1 MHSRRLLIPTVAA
14 AAAAVLLLSGCVDN
28 TTGGDEPTTGSSAPT
43 IAVDEAAAALLP
55 AEIAD
60 SGKLVVGT
68 DAAYPPNEYKDAD
81 GNPIGWDV
89 DLVEALG
96 AKLGLEVEYEIAS
109 FDKIIPSITG
119 GTMDMGM
126 SSFTDNAERQE
137 QVDFVDYYSAG
148 ILWAA
153 PAGKTVDPDDA
164 CGLKVAV
171 QATTYEHTDE
181 LPAKSQAC
189 TDAGKPAIEITP
201 FDTQDAAANAVV
213 LGQADAMS
221 ADSPVTGYAIKLS
234 GGKLEAAGGIVDAQ
248 PYGWPVP
255 KGSSLASALQAALK
269 HLMQTGEYRQ
279 IATKWG
285 VEMGVIDKPV
295 INGALR

>member
-1 MHSRRLLIPTVAA
+1 MNTRRLLLPAAIASAA
-14 AAAAVLLLSGCVDN
+14 ALLFTGCVDN
-28 TTGGDEPTTGSSAPT
+28 STPPSAAPGGDTGAS
-43 IAVDEAAAALLP
+43 IAVDEAAVALLP
-55 AEIAD
+55 EEIKSA
-60 SGKLVVGT
+60 GVLVVGT

-89 DLVEALG
+89 DLVDALG
-96 AKLGLEVEYEIAS
+96 AKLGLEIKYEIAS

-119 GTMDMGM
+119 GTMDLGM
-126 SSFTDNAERQE
+126 SSFTDNAERQK

-153 PAGKTVDPDDA
+153 PKDKTVDPDDA

-189 TDAGKPAIEITP
+189 VDAGKPAIEITP
-201 FDTQDAAANAVV
+201 FDTQEAAANAVV

-221 ADSPVTGYAIKLS
+221 ADSPVTGYAIAQTD
-234 GGKLEAAGGIVDAQ
+234 GKLVQAGEVFDSA
-248 PYGWPVP
+248 PYGFPVK
-255 KGSSLASALQAALK
+255 KGSELAKAVQAGMQSLIDDGTYGDILA
-269 HLMQTGEYRQ
+269 E
-279 IATKWG
+279 WG
-285 VEMGVIDKPV
+285 VEAGAVDTID
-295 INGALR
+295 INAGK

>member
-1 MHSRRLLIPTVAA
+1 MRTRLFAA
-14 AAAAVLLLSGCVDN
+14 PALV
-28 TTGGDEPTTGSSAPT
+28 
-43 IAVDEAAAALLP
+43 AAAALLLTACVDNTSP
-55 AEIAD
+55 NAGTEGETTSNIGVDEAAVALLPDEIAEA
-60 SGKLVVGT
+60 GVLIVGT

-89 DLVEALG
+89 DLVDALG
-96 AKLGLEVEYEIAS
+96 EKLGLEIEYQIAS

-126 SSFTDNAERQE
+126 SSFTDNAERQK
-137 QVDFVDYYSAG
+137 QVDFVDYYEAG

-221 ADSPVTGYAIKLS
+221 ADSPVTGYAIAQTD
-234 GGKLEAAGGIVDAQ
+234 GKLEAAGDVFDSA
-248 PYGWPVP
+248 PYGFPVA
-255 KGSSLASALQAALK
+255 KGSELAAAVQAA
-269 HLMQTGEYRQ
+269 MQSLIDDGTYGDILAE
-279 IATKWG
+279 WG
-285 VEMGVIDKPV
+285 VESGAVDTIE
-295 INGALR
+295 INAGS

>member
-1 MHSRRLLIPTVAA
+1 MHTRRLLIPAV
-14 AAAAVLLLSGCVDN
+14 AAAAVLLFTGCVDN
-28 TTGGDEPTTGSSAPT
+28 TTGGDEPPADDSASA
-43 IAVDEAAAALLP
+43 IEVDEAAAALLP

-60 SGKLVVGT
+60 AGVLRVGT
-68 DAAYPPNEYKDAD
+68 DAAYPPNEYKDDA

-96 AKLGLEVEYEIAS
+96 DKLGLEIEYEIAS

-126 SSFTDNAERQE
+126 SSFTDNAERQK

-153 PAGKTVDPDDA
+153 PAGATVDPDDA

-221 ADSPVTGYAIKLS
+221 ADSPVTGYAIAQTD
-234 GGKLEAAGGIVDAQ
+234 GKLEAAGEVFDSA
-248 PYGWPVP
+248 PYGFPVA
-255 KGSSLASALQAALK
+255 KGSELSAAIQAA
-269 HLMQTGEYRQ
+269 MQSLIDDGTYGDILAE
-279 IATKWG
+279 WG
-285 VEMGVIDKPV
+285 VESGAVDTIE
-295 INGALR
+295 INAGT

>member
-1 MHSRRLLIPTVAA
+1 MNTRRLLLPAAVASAA
-14 AAAAVLLLSGCVDN
+14 ALLFTGCVDN
-28 TTGGDEPTTGSSAPT
+28 TVEPTTGPGGDTGST
-43 IAVDEAAAALLP
+43 IAVDEAAVALLP
-55 AEIAD
+55 AEVKDA
-60 SGKLVVGT
+60 GVLVVGT

-89 DLVEALG
+89 DLVDALG
-96 AKLGLEVEYEIAS
+96 AKLGLEIKYEIAS

-119 GTMDMGM
+119 GTMDLGM
-126 SSFTDNAERQE
+126 SSFTDNAERQK

-189 TDAGKPAIEITP
+189 VDAGKPAIEITP

-221 ADSPVTGYAIKLS
+221 ADSPVTGYAIAQTD
-234 GGKLEAAGGIVDAQ
+234 GKLEAAGEVFDSA
-248 PYGWPVP
+248 PYGFPVA
-255 KGSSLASALQAALK
+255 KGSKLADAVQAA
-269 HLMQTGEYRQ
+269 MQSLIDDGTYADILAE
-279 IATKWG
+279 WG
-285 VEMGVIDKPV
+285 VEAGGVDTIE
-295 INGALR
+295 INAGS

>member
-1 MHSRRLLIPTVAA
+1 MHTRRLLIPAAIASAA
-14 AAAAVLLLSGCVDN
+14 ALLFTGCVDN
-28 TTGGDEPTTGSSAPT
+28 TVQPSTSAEGDTGAS
-43 IAVDEAAAALLP
+43 IAVDEAAVALLP
-55 AEIAD
+55 AEIKDA
-60 SGKLVVGT
+60 GVLVVGT

-89 DLVEALG
+89 DLVDALG
-96 AKLGLEVEYEIAS
+96 KKLGLEISYEIAS
-109 FDKIIPSITG
+109 FDKIIPSVTG

-126 SSFTDNAERQE
+126 SSFTDNAERQK

-181 LPAKSQAC
+181 LPAKNQAC
-189 TDAGKPAIEITP
+189 LDAGKPAIEILP
-201 FDTQDAAANAVV
+201 FDTQEAAANAVV

-221 ADSPVTGYAIKLS
+221 ADSPVTGYAITQTD
-234 GGKLEAAGGIVDAQ
+234 GKLEAAGEVFDSA
-248 PYGWPVP
+248 PYGFPVA
-255 KGSSLASALQAALK
+255 KGSELAKAVQAA
-269 HLMQTGEYRQ
+269 MQSLVDDGTYEQ
-279 IATKWG
+279 ILSEWG
-285 VEMGVIDKPV
+285 VEAGGVDTIE
-295 INGALR
+295 INAGS

>member
-14 AAAAVLLLSGCVDN
+14 AAALLLTGCVDN
-28 TTGGDEPTTGSSAPT
+28 TTGGGESTTDSSAPA

-60 SGKLVVGT
+60 SGTLVVGT

-89 DLVEALG
+89 DLVDALG
-96 AKLGLEVEYEIAS
+96 AKLGLEIQYEIAS

-126 SSFTDNAERQE
+126 SSFTDNAERQQ
-137 QVDFVDYYSAG
+137 QVDFVDYYEAG
-148 ILWAA
+148 IQWAA
-153 PAGKTVDPDDA
+153 PAGETVDPDDA

-221 ADSPVTGYAIKLS
+221 ADSPVTLYAIS
-234 GGKLEAAGGIVDAQ
+234 QTDGKLEAAGDIFDSA
-248 PYGWPVP
+248 PYGFPVQ
-255 KGSSLASALQAALK
+255 KGSELAAAVQAA
-269 HLMQTGEYRQ
+269 MQSLVDDGTYGDILAE
-279 IATKWG
+279 WG
-285 VEMGVIDKPV
+285 VEAGAVDTIE
-295 INGALR
+295 INAGS

>member
-1 MHSRRLLIPTVAA
+1 MHTRRLLIPAAIASAA
-14 AAAAVLLLSGCVDN
+14 ALLFTGCVDN
-28 TTGGDEPTTGSSAPT
+28 TVQPSTSAEGDTGAS
-43 IAVDEAAAALLP
+43 IAVDEAAVALLP
-55 AEIAD
+55 AEIKDA
-60 SGKLVVGT
+60 GVLVVGT

-89 DLVEALG
+89 DLVDALG
-96 AKLGLEVEYEIAS
+96 QKLGLEIQYEIAS
-109 FDKIIPSITG
+109 FDKIIPSVTG

-126 SSFTDNAERQE
+126 SSFTDNAERQK

-181 LPAKSQAC
+181 LPAKNQAC
-189 TDAGKPAIEITP
+189 LDAGKPAIEILP
-201 FDTQDAAANAVV
+201 FDTQEAAANAVV

-221 ADSPVTGYAIKLS
+221 ADSPVTGYAITQTD
-234 GGKLEAAGGIVDAQ
+234 GKLEAAGEVFDSA
-248 PYGWPVP
+248 PYGFPVA
-255 KGSSLASALQAALK
+255 KGSELAKAVQAA
-269 HLMQTGEYRQ
+269 MQSLVDDGTYEQ
-279 IATKWG
+279 ILSEWG
-285 VEMGVIDKPV
+285 VEAGGVDTIE
-295 INGALR
+295 INAGS

>member
-1 MHSRRLLIPTVAA
+1 MRTRSAVLPAALAA
-14 AAAAVLLLSGCVDN
+14 AALLLTGCVDN
-28 TTGGDEPTTGSSAPT
+28 TSAGTTPTSGPQASV
-43 IAVDEAAAALLP
+43 AVDEAAVALLP
-55 AEIAD
+55 DEVKE

-89 DLVEALG
+89 ELVDALG
-96 AKLGLEVEYEIAS
+96 AKLGLEIEYQIAS

-126 SSFTDNAERQE
+126 SSFTDNAERQQ

-148 ILWAA
+148 IQWAA
-153 PAGKTVDPDDA
+153 PAGETVDPDNA

-189 TDAGKPAIEITP
+189 TDAGQPAIEIVP

-221 ADSPVTGYAIKLS
+221 ADSPVTLYAIS
-234 GGKLEAAGGIVDAQ
+234 QTDGKLEAAGGIFDSA
-248 PYGWPVP
+248 PYGFPVQ
-255 KGSSLASALQAALK
+255 KGSELAAAVQAA
-269 HLMQTGEYRQ
+269 MQSLVDDGTYGE
-279 IATKWG
+279 ILAKWG
-285 VEMGVIDKPV
+285 VEDGGVDTIE
-295 INGALR
+295 INAGS

>member
-1 MHSRRLLIPTVAA
+1 MHTRRLLIPTV

-28 TTGGDEPTTGSSAPT
+28 TTGGDEPTTDASAPT

-126 SSFTDNAERQE
+126 SSFTDNAERQQ

-153 PAGKTVDPDDA
+153 PAGKPVDPDDA

-221 ADSPVTGYAIKLS
+221 ADSPVTGYAIAQTD
-234 GGKLEAAGGIVDAQ
+234 GKLEAAGDVFDSA
-248 PYGWPVP
+248 PYGFPVA
-255 KGSSLASALQAALK
+255 KGSELAAAVQAA
-269 HLMQTGEYRQ
+269 MQSLIDDGTYGDILAE
-279 IATKWG
+279 WG
-285 VEMGVIDKPV
+285 VESGAVDTIE
-295 INGALR
+295 INAGT

>member
-14 AAAAVLLLSGCVDN
+14 AAALLLTGCVDN
-28 TTGGDEPTTGSSAPT
+28 TTGGGESTTDSSAPA

-60 SGKLVVGT
+60 SGTLVVGT

-89 DLVEALG
+89 ELVDALG
-96 AKLGLEVEYEIAS
+96 AKLGLEIQYEIAS

-126 SSFTDNAERQE
+126 SSFTDNAERQK
-137 QVDFVDYYSAG
+137 QVDFVDYYEAG

-153 PAGKTVDPDDA
+153 PAGATVDPDDA

-221 ADSPVTGYAIKLS
+221 ADSPVTGYAIAQTD
-234 GGKLEAAGGIVDAQ
+234 GKLEAAGDVFDSA
-248 PYGWPVP
+248 PYGFPVE
-255 KGSSLASALQAALK
+255 KGSELAAAVQAA
-269 HLMQTGEYRQ
+269 MQSLIDDGTYGDILAE
-279 IATKWG
+279 WG
-285 VEMGVIDKPV
+285 VESGAVDTIE
-295 INGALR
+295 INAGT

>member
-1 MHSRRLLIPTVAA
+1 MQ
-14 AAAAVLLLSGCVDN
+14 
-28 TTGGDEPTTGSSAPT
+28 
-43 IAVDEAAAALLP
+43 
-55 AEIAD
+55 
-60 SGKLVVGT
+60 
-68 DAAYPPNEYKDAD
+68 
-81 GNPIGWDV
+81 
-89 DLVEALG
+89 
-96 AKLGLEVEYEIAS
+96 YEIAS

-126 SSFTDNAERQE
+126 SSFTDNAERQQ
-137 QVDFVDYYSAG
+137 QVDFVDYYEAG

-153 PAGKTVDPDDA
+153 PAGATVDPDDA

-221 ADSPVTGYAIKLS
+221 ADSPVTLYAIS
-234 GGKLEAAGGIVDAQ
+234 QTDGKLEAAGDIFDSA
-248 PYGWPVP
+248 PYGFPVQ
-255 KGSSLASALQAALK
+255 KGSELAAAVQAA
-269 HLMQTGEYRQ
+269 MQSLVADGTYGDILAE
-279 IATKWG
+279 WG
-285 VEMGVIDKPV
+285 VEAGAVDTIE
-295 INGALR
+295 INAGT

>member
-1 MHSRRLLIPTVAA
+1 MNTRRLLIPAAIASAA
-14 AAAAVLLLSGCVDN
+14 ALLFTGCVDN
-28 TTGGDEPTTGSSAPT
+28 TVEPSAAPGGSGSD
-43 IAVDEAAAALLP
+43 IAVDEAAVALLP
-55 AEIAD
+55 DEIKEA
-60 SGKLVVGT
+60 GVLVVGT

-89 DLVEALG
+89 DLVDALG
-96 AKLGLEVEYEIAS
+96 AKLGLEIKYEIAS

-119 GTMDMGM
+119 GTMDLGM
-126 SSFTDNAERQE
+126 SSFTDNAERQK

-189 TDAGKPAIEITP
+189 VDAGKPAIEITP

-221 ADSPVTGYAIKLS
+221 ADSPVTGYAIAQTD
-234 GGKLEAAGGIVDAQ
+234 GKLEAAGEVFDSA
-248 PYGWPVP
+248 PYGFPVE
-255 KGSSLASALQAALK
+255 KGSELAAAVQAA
-269 HLMQTGEYRQ
+269 MQSLVDDGTYGDILAE
-279 IATKWG
+279 WG
-285 VEMGVIDKPV
+285 VEAGAVDTIE
-295 INGALR
+295 INAGS

>member
-1 MHSRRLLIPTVAA
+1 MHSRRLFIPAA
-14 AAAAVLLLSGCVDN
+14 AAAAIFLLTGCVDN
-28 TTGGDEPTTGSSAPT
+28 TTGGDEPNTDSSAPT

-55 AEIAD
+55 AEIAE
-60 SGKLVVGT
+60 SGTLVVGT
-68 DAAYPPNEYKDAD
+68 DAAYPPNEYKDDA

-89 DLVEALG
+89 DLVDALG

-126 SSFTDNAERQE
+126 SSFTDNAERQQ
-137 QVDFVDYYSAG
+137 QVDFVDYYEAG

-153 PAGKTVDPDDA
+153 PAGATVDPDDA

-221 ADSPVTGYAIKLS
+221 ADSPVTGYAIAQTD
-234 GGKLEAAGGIVDAQ
+234 GKLEAAGDVFDSA
-248 PYGWPVP
+248 PYGFPVA
-255 KGSSLASALQAALK
+255 KGSELAAAVQAA
-269 HLMQTGEYRQ
+269 MQSLIDDGTYGDILAE
-279 IATKWG
+279 WG
-285 VEMGVIDKPV
+285 VESGAVDTIE
-295 INGALR
+295 INAGT

>member
-126 SSFTDNAERQE
+126 SSFTDNAERQK
-137 QVDFVDYYSAG
+137 QVDFVDYYEAG

-153 PAGKTVDPDDA
+153 PAGATVDPDDA

-221 ADSPVTGYAIKLS
+221 ADSPVTGYAIAQTD
-234 GGKLEAAGGIVDAQ
+234 GKLEAAGDVFDSA
-248 PYGWPVP
+248 PYGFPVE
-255 KGSSLASALQAALK
+255 KGSELAAAIQAA
-269 HLMQTGEYRQ
+269 MQSLIDDGTYGDILAE
-279 IATKWG
+279 WG
-285 VEMGVIDKPV
+285 VESGAVDTIE
-295 INGALR
+295 INAGT

>member
-126 SSFTDNAERQE
+126 SSFTDNAERQK

-221 ADSPVTGYAIKLS
+221 ADSPVTGYAIAQTD
-234 GGKLEAAGGIVDAQ
+234 GKLEAAGDVFDSA
-248 PYGWPVP
+248 PYGFPVA
-255 KGSSLASALQAALK
+255 KGSELAAAVQAA
-269 HLMQTGEYRQ
+269 MQSLIDDGTYGDILAE
-279 IATKWG
+279 WG
-285 VEMGVIDKPV
+285 VESGAVDTIE
-295 INGALR
+295 INAGT

>member
-153 PAGKTVDPDDA
+153 PAGETVDPDDA

-221 ADSPVTGYAIKLS
+221 ADSPVTGYAIAQTD
-234 GGKLEAAGGIVDAQ
+234 GKLEAAGDVFDSA
-248 PYGWPVP
+248 PYGFPVE
-255 KGSSLASALQAALK
+255 KGSELAAAIQAA
-269 HLMQTGEYRQ
+269 MQSLIDDGTYGDILAE
-279 IATKWG
+279 WG
-285 VEMGVIDKPV
+285 VESGAVDTIE
-295 INGALR
+295 INAGT

>member
-1 MHSRRLLIPTVAA
+1 MHTRRLLIPTV

-28 TTGGDEPTTGSSAPT
+28 TTGGDEPATDASAPT

-96 AKLGLEVEYEIAS
+96 AKLGLEVSYEIAS

-119 GTMDMGM
+119 GTMDLGM
-126 SSFTDNAERQE
+126 SSFTDNAERQK

-153 PAGKTVDPDDA
+153 PAGKPVDPDDA

-221 ADSPVTGYAIKLS
+221 ADSPVTGYAIAQTD
-234 GGKLEAAGGIVDAQ
+234 GKLEAAGDVFDSA
-248 PYGWPVP
+248 PYGFPVA
-255 KGSSLASALQAALK
+255 KGSELAAAVQAA
-269 HLMQTGEYRQ
+269 MQSLIDDGTYGDILAE
-279 IATKWG
+279 WG
-285 VEMGVIDKPV
+285 VESGGVDTIE
-295 INGALR
+295 INAGS

>member
-14 AAAAVLLLSGCVDN
+14 AAALLLTGCVDN
-28 TTGGDEPTTGSSAPT
+28 TTGGGEPTTDSSAPT

-60 SGKLVVGT
+60 SGTLVVGT

-89 DLVEALG
+89 DLVDALG
-96 AKLGLEVEYEIAS
+96 AKLGLEIEYEIAS

-126 SSFTDNAERQE
+126 SSFTDNAERQK
-137 QVDFVDYYSAG
+137 QVDFVDYYEAG

-221 ADSPVTGYAIKLS
+221 ADSPVTGYAIAQTD
-234 GGKLEAAGGIVDAQ
+234 GKLEAAGDVFDSA
-248 PYGWPVP
+248 PYGFPVA
-255 KGSSLASALQAALK
+255 KGSELAAAVQAA
-269 HLMQTGEYRQ
+269 MQSLIDDGTYGDILAE
-279 IATKWG
+279 WG
-285 VEMGVIDKPV
+285 VESGAVDTIE
-295 INGALR
+295 INAGS

>member
-1 MHSRRLLIPTVAA
+1 MHSRRLLIPTV

-28 TTGGDEPTTGSSAPT
+28 TTGGDEPNTDSSAPT

-55 AEIAD
+55 AEIVD

-68 DAAYPPNEYKDAD
+68 DAAYPPNEYKDDA

-126 SSFTDNAERQE
+126 SSFTDNAERQK
-137 QVDFVDYYSAG
+137 QVDFVDYYNAG

-189 TDAGKPAIEITP
+189 VDAGKPAIQITP

-221 ADSPVTGYAIKLS
+221 ADSPVTGYAIAQTD
-234 GGKLEAAGGIVDAQ
+234 GKLEAAGDVFDAA
-248 PYGWPVP
+248 PYGFPVE
-255 KGSSLASALQAALK
+255 KGSELAAAVQAA
-269 HLMQTGEYRQ
+269 MQSLVDDGTYGDILAE
-279 IATKWG
+279 WG
-285 VEMGVIDKPV
+285 VESGAVDTIE
-295 INGALR
+295 INAGT

>member
-1 MHSRRLLIPTVAA
+1 MRTRFAAASAAVAA
-14 AAAAVLLLSGCVDN
+14 AALLLTGCVDN
-28 TTGGDEPTTGSSAPT
+28 TADTGAPADADAPSV
-43 IAVDEAAAALLP
+43 AVDEAAVALLP
-55 AEIAD
+55 EEIKEA
-60 SGKLVVGT
+60 GVLVVGT

-81 GNPIGWDV
+81 GNPVGWDV
-89 DLVEALG
+89 ELVDALG
-96 AKLGLEVEYEIAS
+96 AKLGLEVQYEIAS

-126 SSFTDNAERQE
+126 SSFTDNAERQQ
-137 QVDFVDYYSAG
+137 QVDFVDYYEAG
-148 ILWAA
+148 IQWAA
-153 PAGKTVDPDDA
+153 PAGETVDPDDA

-221 ADSPVTGYAIKLS
+221 ADSPVTLYAIS
-234 GGKLEAAGGIVDAQ
+234 QTDGKLEAAGDIFDSA
-248 PYGWPVP
+248 PYGFPVQ
-255 KGSSLASALQAALK
+255 KGSELAAAVQAA
-269 HLMQTGEYRQ
+269 MQSLVDDGTYGDILAE
-279 IATKWG
+279 WG
-285 VEMGVIDKPV
+285 VEAGAVDTIE
-295 INGALR
+295 INAGS

>member
-1 MHSRRLLIPTVAA
+1 MHSPRLLIPTVAA
-14 AAAAVLLLSGCVDN
+14 AAALLLTGCVDN
-28 TTGGDEPTTGSSAPT
+28 TTGGGEPTTDSSAPT

-60 SGKLVVGT
+60 AGVLVVGT

-89 DLVEALG
+89 DLVDALG
-96 AKLGLEVEYEIAS
+96 AKLGLEIEYEIAS

-189 TDAGKPAIEITP
+189 VDAGKPAIEITP

-221 ADSPVTGYAIKLS
+221 ADSPVTGYAIAQTD
-234 GGKLEAAGGIVDAQ
+234 GKLEAAGDVFDSA
-248 PYGWPVP
+248 PYGFPVA
-255 KGSSLASALQAALK
+255 KGSELAAAVQAA
-269 HLMQTGEYRQ
+269 MQSLIDDGTYGDILAE
-279 IATKWG
+279 WG
-285 VEMGVIDKPV
+285 VESGAVDTIE
-295 INGALR
+295 INAGT

>member
-1 MHSRRLLIPTVAA
+1 MHSRRLLIPTV

-28 TTGGDEPTTGSSAPT
+28 TTGGDEPTTDASAPT

-89 DLVEALG
+89 DLVDALG
-96 AKLGLEVEYEIAS
+96 AKLGLEIQYEIAS

-189 TDAGKPAIEITP
+189 IDAGKPAIEITP

-221 ADSPVTGYAIKLS
+221 ADSPVTGYAIAQTD
-234 GGKLEAAGGIVDAQ
+234 GKLEAAGDVFDSA
-248 PYGWPVP
+248 PYGFPVE
-255 KGSSLASALQAALK
+255 KGSELAAAVQAA
-269 HLMQTGEYRQ
+269 MQSLIDDGTYGDILAE
-279 IATKWG
+279 WG
-285 VEMGVIDKPV
+285 VESGAVDTIE
-295 INGALR
+295 INAGT

>member
-1 MHSRRLLIPTVAA
+1 MHTRRLLLPAAIASAA
-14 AAAAVLLLSGCVDN
+14 ALLFTGCVDN
-28 TTGGDEPTTGSSAPT
+28 STPPSAAPSDDTGAS
-43 IAVDEAAAALLP
+43 IAVDEAAVALLP
-55 AEIAD
+55 EEIKSA
-60 SGKLVVGT
+60 GELVVGT

-89 DLVEALG
+89 DLVDALG
-96 AKLGLEVEYEIAS
+96 AKLGLKITYEIAS

-119 GTMDMGM
+119 GTMDLGM
-126 SSFTDNAERQE
+126 SSFTDNAERQK

-153 PAGKTVDPDDA
+153 PKGKTVDPDNA

-189 TDAGKPAIEITP
+189 VDAGKPAIEITP
-201 FDTQDAAANAVV
+201 FDTQEAAANAVV

-221 ADSPVTGYAIKLS
+221 ADSPVTGYAIAQTD
-234 GGKLEAAGGIVDAQ
+234 GKLEQAGEVFDSA
-248 PYGWPVP
+248 PYGFPVK
-255 KGSSLASALQAALK
+255 KGSELAKAVQAA
-269 HLMQTGEYRQ
+269 MQSLIDDGTYGDILAE
-279 IATKWG
+279 WG
-285 VEMGVIDKPV
+285 VESGAVDTID
-295 INGALR
+295 INAGK

>member
-1 MHSRRLLIPTVAA
+1 MHSRRLLIPTV

-28 TTGGDEPTTGSSAPT
+28 TTGGGEADTDASAPT
-43 IAVDEAAAALLP
+43 IVVDEAAAALLP

-68 DAAYPPNEYKDAD
+68 DAAYPPNEYKDDD

-89 DLVEALG
+89 DLVDALG
-96 AKLGLEVEYEIAS
+96 AKLGLEVKYEIAS

-119 GTMDMGM
+119 GTMDLGM
-126 SSFTDNAERQE
+126 SSFTDNAERQK

-189 TDAGKPAIEITP
+189 VDAGKPAIQITP

-221 ADSPVTGYAIKLS
+221 ADSPVTGYAIAQTD
-234 GGKLEAAGGIVDAQ
+234 GKLEAAGDVFDSA
-248 PYGWPVP
+248 PYGFPVA
-255 KGSSLASALQAALK
+255 KGSELAAAVQAA
-269 HLMQTGEYRQ
+269 MQSLIDDGTYGDILAE
-279 IATKWG
+279 WG
-285 VEMGVIDKPV
+285 VESGAVDTIE
-295 INGALR
+295 INAGT

>member
-1 MHSRRLLIPTVAA
+1 MHPRRLIIPAA

-28 TTGGDEPTTGSSAPT
+28 TTGGGEPTTDSSTPT

-119 GTMDMGM
+119 GTMDLGM
-126 SSFTDNAERQE
+126 SSFTDNAERQQ
-137 QVDFVDYYSAG
+137 QVDFVDYYNAG

-153 PAGKTVDPDDA
+153 PAGESVDPDDA

-181 LPAKSQAC
+181 LPAKNQAC
-189 TDAGKPAIEITP
+189 LDAGKPAIEITP
-201 FDTQDAAANAVV
+201 FDTQEAAANAVV

-221 ADSPVTGYAIKLS
+221 ADSPVTGYAIAQTD
-234 GGKLEAAGGIVDAQ
+234 GKLEAAGEVFDSA
-248 PYGWPVP
+248 PYGFPVE
-255 KGSSLASALQAALK
+255 KGSKLADAVQAA
-269 HLMQTGEYRQ
+269 MQSLIDDGTYADILAE
-279 IATKWG
+279 WG
-285 VEMGVIDKPV
+285 VEAGGVDTIE
-295 INGALR
+295 INAGT

>member
-1 MHSRRLLIPTVAA
+1 MHTRRLLLPAAVASAA
-14 AAAAVLLLSGCVDN
+14 ALLFTGCVDN
-28 TTGGDEPTTGSSAPT
+28 TVEPTAAPGGDTGSS
-43 IAVDEAAAALLP
+43 IAVDEAAVALLP
-55 AEIAD
+55 DEIKEA
-60 SGKLVVGT
+60 GVLVVGT

-89 DLVEALG
+89 DLVDALG
-96 AKLGLEVEYEIAS
+96 AKLGLEIQYEIAS

-126 SSFTDNAERQE
+126 SSFTDNAERQK

-153 PAGKTVDPDDA
+153 PAGKTVDPENA

-189 TDAGKPAIEITP
+189 VDAGKPAIEITP

-221 ADSPVTGYAIKLS
+221 ADSPVTGYAIAQTD
-234 GGKLEAAGGIVDAQ
+234 GKLEAAGEVFDSA
-248 PYGWPVP
+248 PYGFPVE
-255 KGSSLASALQAALK
+255 KGSELAAAVQAA
-269 HLMQTGEYRQ
+269 MQSLIDDGTYGDILAE
-279 IATKWG
+279 WG
-285 VEMGVIDKPV
+285 VEAGAVDTIE
-295 INGALR
+295 INAGS

>member
-1 MHSRRLLIPTVAA
+1 MHSRRLLIPTAAA

-221 ADSPVTGYAIKLS
+221 ADSPVTGYAIAQTD
-234 GGKLEAAGGIVDAQ
+234 GKLEAAGDVFDSA
-248 PYGWPVP
+248 PYGFPVE
-255 KGSSLASALQAALK
+255 KGSELAAAIQAA
-269 HLMQTGEYRQ
+269 MQSLIDDGTYGDILAE
-279 IATKWG
+279 WG
-285 VEMGVIDKPV
+285 VESGAVDTIE
-295 INGALR
+295 INAGT

>member
-1 MHSRRLLIPTVAA
+1 MHTRRLLIPAAIASAA
-14 AAAAVLLLSGCVDN
+14 ALLFTGCVDN
-28 TTGGDEPTTGSSAPT
+28 TVEPSAAPGGDTGAS
-43 IAVDEAAAALLP
+43 IAVDEAAVALLP
-55 AEIAD
+55 DEIKQA
-60 SGKLVVGT
+60 GKLVVGT

-81 GNPIGWDV
+81 GNPVGWDV
-89 DLVEALG
+89 DLVDALG
-96 AKLGLEVEYEIAS
+96 KKLGLEIEYEIAS

-126 SSFTDNAERQE
+126 SSFTDNAERQK

-153 PAGKTVDPDDA
+153 AAGKTVDPDDA

-181 LPAKSQAC
+181 LPAKNQAC
-189 TDAGKPAIEITP
+189 LDAGKPAIEILP

-221 ADSPVTGYAIKLS
+221 ADSPVTGYAIAQTD
-234 GGKLEAAGGIVDAQ
+234 GKLEAAGEVFDSA
-248 PYGWPVP
+248 PYGFPVA
-255 KGSSLASALQAALK
+255 KGSELAKAVQAA
-269 HLMQTGEYRQ
+269 MQSLVDDGTYEEILTQ
-279 IATKWG
+279 WG
-285 VEMGVIDKPV
+285 VEAGGIDTIE
-295 INGALR
+295 INAGS

>member
-1 MHSRRLLIPTVAA
+1 MHSRRLLIPTV

-28 TTGGDEPTTGSSAPT
+28 TTGGGEAATDASAPA

-89 DLVEALG
+89 DLVDALG

-119 GTMDMGM
+119 GTMDLGM
-126 SSFTDNAERQE
+126 SSFTDNAERQK

-189 TDAGKPAIEITP
+189 VDAGKPAIQITP

-221 ADSPVTGYAIKLS
+221 ADSPVTGYAIAQTD
-234 GGKLEAAGGIVDAQ
+234 GKLEAAGDVFDSA
-248 PYGWPVP
+248 PYGFPVA
-255 KGSSLASALQAALK
+255 KGSELAAAVQAA
-269 HLMQTGEYRQ
+269 MQSLIDDGTYGDILAE
-279 IATKWG
+279 WG
-285 VEMGVIDKPV
+285 VESGAVDTIE
-295 INGALR
+295 INAGS